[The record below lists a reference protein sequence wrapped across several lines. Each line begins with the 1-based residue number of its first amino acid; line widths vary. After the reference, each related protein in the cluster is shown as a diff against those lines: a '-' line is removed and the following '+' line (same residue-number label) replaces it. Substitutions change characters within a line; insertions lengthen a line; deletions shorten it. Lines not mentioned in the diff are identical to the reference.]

1 MNITY
6 KVFDD
11 LPNESKFIRTI
22 VFVDEQHFVDE
33 FESNENKAI
42 HIVMYDEDKPIATS
56 RIIYQD
62 KHKCYVIGR
71 FAVMKEYRK
80 LGIGKELMKFTEDEI
95 IKRFG
100 HIQIGVSSQIQAQG
114 FYEKCGYKATSE
126 TYLDQHCPHIWM
138 VKYL

>member
-6 KVFDD
+6 KVFTDI
-11 LPNESKFIRTI
+11 PEEAKFIRTT

-42 HIVMYDEDKPIATS
+42 HIVMYIDNKPVATS

-71 FAVMKEYRK
+71 FAVLKEYRGK
-80 LGIGKELMKFTEDEI
+80 GLGSELMKYTEQEI
-95 IKRFG
+95 VNRYG
-100 HIQIGVSSQIQAQG
+100 HIQVGVSSQMQAKE
-114 FYEKCGYKATSE
+114 FYEKSGFIATSD
-126 TYLDQHCPHIWM
+126 TYLDQHCPHVWM
-138 VKYL
+138 VKSL

>member
-11 LPNESKFIRTI
+11 LPNEAKFIRTI

-33 FESNENKAI
+33 FEPNENKAI
-42 HIVMYDEDKPIATS
+42 HIVMFDEDKPIATS

-71 FAVMKEYRK
+71 FAVIKEYRK
-80 LGIGKELMKFTEDEI
+80 LGIGKKLMKFTEDEI
-95 IKRFG
+95 TKRFG
-100 HIQIGVSSQIQAQG
+100 HIQIGVSSQIQVQG